1 MTEKYSICATRSRT
15 DIDCILDN
23 EQCQF
28 SAELS
33 RNPRTQR
40 MEWKQNVIRTV
51 MEVSRERC
59 LELCEIQGTG
69 PFGGTRC
76 QAATHFGAE
85 SFPFRCFCTCVFVF
99 LYLYVCLSIYLF
111 GAGSFLFRG
120 SCMLFS
126 SCNNRRPCKD
136 CITGSHQ
143 THCTC
148 SINYASVSDNV
159 LRHVDNSRIVR
170 GVFPAANEL
179 ECKRLCLQNGLCKV
193 RKRQLISE
201 LYK

>member
-59 LELCEIQGTG
+59 LE
-69 PFGGTRC
+69 F
-76 QAATHFGAE
+76 HFHFHFHLGKVPGA
-85 SFPFRCFCTCVFVF
+85 V
-99 LYLYVCLSIYLF
+99 
-111 GAGSFLFRG
+111 
-120 SCMLFS
+120 
-126 SCNNRRPCKD
+126 
-136 CITGSHQ
+136 
-143 THCTC
+143 
-148 SINYASVSDNV
+148 
-159 LRHVDNSRIVR
+159 
-170 GVFPAANEL
+170 
-179 ECKRLCLQNGLCKV
+179 
-193 RKRQLISE
+193 
-201 LYK
+201 